1 MMTVISLKG
10 ASDMTLPP
18 DLPPPDIRLIKR
30 LVVVLTSVMILG
42 LIVIV
47 GLLVTRLGMAPAP
60 LALPDTVSLPEGT
73 RVEALTLSD
82 RWIIVLGRDGEVLFY
97 DRASHA
103 LRHRLALPAE

>member
-18 DLPPPDIRLIKR
+18 DLPPPEVRLIKR

-60 LALPDTVSLPEGT
+60 LALPDSIDLPENT

-82 RWIIVLGRDGEVLFY
+82 RWIIVLSREGEALFY
-97 DRASHA
+97 DRASNE
-103 LRHRLALPAE
+103 LRHRIALPVD